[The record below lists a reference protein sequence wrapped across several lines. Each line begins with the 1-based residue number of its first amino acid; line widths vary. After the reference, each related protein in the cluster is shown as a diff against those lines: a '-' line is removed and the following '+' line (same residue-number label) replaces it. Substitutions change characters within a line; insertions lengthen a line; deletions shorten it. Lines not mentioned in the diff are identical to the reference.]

1 MASRGTF
8 LRLASRSAP
17 GLAGSCV
24 VAALACSRSATSSL
38 DADDSGATSAAA
50 SATSVLVVAPSAA
63 APPPPPASAS
73 ASAPPRPTPA
83 ALVSVDGSASSCRV
97 LRGPIE
103 LPVRGP
109 ATLVA
114 RANTIDAVLDDA
126 GRPQVASFAA
136 GPFVPP
142 SSSPPPRELADASTP
157 VVPRAPRVPCAVAD
171 EVAFCPDPTGAVHRA
186 QLTGDGDRIVASA
199 RTGTRVAASAFAGT
213 HTALAYL
220 ASRKT
225 SEGWVSEAWLTVD
238 DDLPVRLSED
248 GSGATAVD
256 LAPSGARGA
265 SLLALSVDARTALT
279 ALHAR
284 PVTYDHGAHLGEDVV
299 LFVGGPGDRR
309 TAAVLALATEGPSWA
324 LLPIARDTEEFG
336 LATVRIDV
344 PPHVDE
350 PVVWSMY
357 PNGLDPASVASAVA
371 SGHTWVARIRPQ
383 DAAVHAARV
392 LELGDVSPEGVFAPR
407 AVLPTGEAPAD
418 LSVALDGHGA
428 LWLAWVDADG
438 SWLERL
444 VCR

>member
-1 MASRGTF
+1 
-8 LRLASRSAP
+8 
-17 GLAGSCV
+17 
-24 VAALACSRSATSSL
+24 
-38 DADDSGATSAAA
+38 
-50 SATSVLVVAPSAA
+50 
-63 APPPPPASAS
+63 
-73 ASAPPRPTPA
+73 
-83 ALVSVDGSASSCRV
+83 
-97 LRGPIE
+97 
-103 LPVRGP
+103 VRGP
-109 ATLVA
+109 ATLVT
-114 RANTIDAVLDDA
+114 RTGSIDVVLNDT
-126 GRPQVASFAA
+126 GRPQLASFAA
-136 GPFVPP
+136 GPFVAP
-142 SSSPPPRELADASTP
+142 SPSPPPRELADASTP
-157 VVPRAPRVPCAVAD
+157 IVPRAPRVPCAVAD
-171 EVAFCPDPTGAVHRA
+171 EFAFCPDPTGAVHRA
-186 QLTGDGDRIVASA
+186 RLTGGEDRIVASA
-199 RTGTRVAASAFAGT
+199 RMGTRVAASALAGA

-256 LAPSGARGA
+256 LASSGARGT

-284 PVTYDHGAHLGEDVV
+284 PVTYDHGAHLAEDVV

-336 LATVRIDV
+336 LAMVRVDD
-344 PPHVDE
+344 PPLVDE

-371 SGHTWVARIRPQ
+371 GARTWVARIRPE
-383 DAAVHAARV
+383 DASVRASRV
-392 LELGDVSPEGVFAPR
+392 LEIGDVSLEGAFTPR
-407 AVLPTGEAPAD
+407 AVIPTADTPAD
-418 LSVALDGHGA
+418 LGLELDGHGA